1 MYLQKTWIYGNRIE
15 VRKYH
20 TVRYNVKGEIR
31 KKRQKPTSE
40 QKELANENASRN
52 RLRRLMINNFGD
64 GDIHLTLT
72 YKRECRPTPEESKE
86 LIRKFFRKLRAYYR
100 KHGQEF
106 KWILVKEDGEKRI
119 HHHMVMNDVEGL
131 LGFLRKAW
139 PYGGVHVVPLYEN
152 QDYGGLADYFVKET
166 KESYKKHKEN
176 GEPYRVR
183 YSCSRNL
190 QQPIEKTEVVS
201 ASAWRKEVKVPPT
214 LQREGYQLE
223 KGSEYTGT
231 DIYGFPFQTYTF
243 IRYGDER
250 ERKKKQSIKAS
261 KREKKHGKGI
271 K

>member
-31 KKRQKPTSE
+31 QRRQKPTSE

-100 KHGQEF
+100 KHGKEF
-106 KWILVKEDGEKRI
+106 KWILVKEDGGKRI
-119 HHHMVMNDVEGL
+119 HHHMVMNDVDGL

-139 PYGGVHVVPLYEN
+139 PHGGVHVVPLYEN

-201 ASAWRKEVKVPPT
+201 ASSWRKEVKVPPA

-250 ERKKKQSIKAS
+250 ERKKKKQAIKN
-261 KREKKHGKGI
+261 KQKGEQTWQRD
-271 K
+271 